1 MQAVILAAGF
11 GLRLRPFTEHN
22 PKGLVP
28 VLGKPL
34 LAWTLERLPQ
44 NVDEII
50 IVTGWLGEKI
60 STEFGSSHNNFANVY
75 ALRHLISKPNGFG
88 NGFWVKYTAHFC
100 FPRFVAIFDI

>member
-1 MQAVILAAGF
+1 MKNFLPIITLCSLV
-11 GLRLRPFTEHN
+11 
-22 PKGLVP
+22 LVP

-60 STEFGSSHNNFANVY
+60 STEFGSSHNNRPIHY
-75 ALRHLISKPNGFG
+75 ATQNPINKHS
-88 NGFWVKYTAHFC
+88 
-100 FPRFVAIFDI
+100 AIAGVICIFQNTNKS